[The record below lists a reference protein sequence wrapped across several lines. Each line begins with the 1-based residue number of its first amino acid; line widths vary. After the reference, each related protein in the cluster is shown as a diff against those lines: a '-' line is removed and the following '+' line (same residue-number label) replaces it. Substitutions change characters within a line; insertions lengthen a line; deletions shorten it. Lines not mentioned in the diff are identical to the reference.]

1 MTDSCPSQQ
10 KLCTPPQPAEMNSTS
25 HPAAIVFS
33 DLDGTLLDHSTY
45 SHASAE
51 PALERLRRMKC
62 PLILASSKTAREI
75 AQLRREIGFEH
86 CPAIVENG
94 SGLMQGGPVTLNPE
108 IAAYTQVRAA
118 LDEIPF
124 SLRQKFSGF
133 GDWSTDEVAQR
144 TGLDVGRAELA
155 RMRQYSEPG
164 VWSGDE
170 RELARFIETLGSYGI
185 AARRGG
191 RFLTLSLGGSKADRM
206 DEVVTQ
212 FSGEGALRPVTLALG
227 DAPND
232 MEMLQHA
239 DRGVVVRNS
248 TGPGVPT
255 LAGEESGTI
264 ARTLLEGPAGWN
276 EAVLRFLDEIG

>member
-1 MTDSCPSQQ
+1 
-10 KLCTPPQPAEMNSTS
+10 MNSTP
-25 HPAAIVFS
+25 HPAVIVFT

-62 PLILASSKTAREI
+62 PLILASSKTAGEI

-94 SGLMQGGPVTLNPE
+94 SGLMREGPVTLNAE
-108 IAAYTQVRAA
+108 SAAYTQVRAA
-118 LDEIPF
+118 LDGIPF
-124 SLRQKFSGF
+124 SLRRKFSGF
-133 GDWSTDEVAQR
+133 GDWSTDEVARR
-144 TGLDVGRAELA
+144 TGLDIGRAELA

-212 FSGEGALRPVTLALG
+212 FSGIGALRPVTLALG

-239 DRGVVVRNS
+239 DFGVVVRNS

-264 ARTLLEGPAGWN
+264 TRTLLEGPAGWN
-276 EAVLRFLDEIG
+276 EAVLRFLDKIG